1 MKTLTKHHLTEHAR
15 QRLAERTS
23 LTEEQFLDLADNRS
37 ALVYRA
43 DASIQYEMIWSSK
56 DRNGYVLTV
65 QPDTGII
72 VTIKR
77 VLKQSG
83 FPCDMHDSRK
93 AARAGHEG
101 EAGVANVTSA
111 MLEQAVLASGADISE
126 AQEILAVLAKYEE
139 EAAPVRTWNYRW
151 TVRFLHNRGDKVTSK
166 VANVGSAVEVMD
178 QPPADIIEAATR
190 EVSEA
195 SGWDASLN
203 LVSRD
208 DMSVVGEWNL
218 ADLGV
223 VAKAGA

>member
-1 MKTLTKHHLTEHAR
+1 MKTLTKHHLTKHAR

-23 LTEEQFLDLADNRS
+23 LTEDQFLDLADNRS

-43 DASIQYEMIWSSK
+43 DALIQYEMIWSSK

-72 VTIKR
+72 VTIKC

-126 AQEILAVLAKYEE
+126 AREILAALKKHEDD
-139 EAAPVRTWNYRW
+139 AAPARSWSHRW
-151 TVRFLHNRGDKVTSK
+151 TVRYLHDRGGKVTAK
-166 VANVGSAVEVMD
+166 TANVGRASEVVA

-190 EVSEA
+190 EVAEA
-195 SGWDASLN
+195 AGWDATLT
-203 LVSRD
+203 LVARD
-208 DMSVVGEWNL
+208 GQAVEGEWSL
-218 ADLGV
+218 
-223 VAKAGA
+223 

>member
-126 AQEILAVLAKYEE
+126 AREILAALKKHKDD
-139 EAAPVRTWNYRW
+139 AAPARSWSHRW
-151 TVRFLHNRGDKVTSK
+151 TVRYLYDRGGKVSAKT
-166 VANVGSAVEVMD
+166 ANVGRASGVVA

-190 EVSEA
+190 EVTEA
-195 SGWDASLN
+195 AGWDATLT
-203 LVSRD
+203 LVARD
-208 DMSVVGEWNL
+208 GQAVEGEWSL
-218 ADLGV
+218 
-223 VAKAGA
+223 